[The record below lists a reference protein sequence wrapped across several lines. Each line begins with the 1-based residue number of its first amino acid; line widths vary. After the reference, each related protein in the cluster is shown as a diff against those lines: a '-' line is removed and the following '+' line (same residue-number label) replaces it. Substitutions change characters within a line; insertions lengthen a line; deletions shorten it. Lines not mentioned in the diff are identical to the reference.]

1 MNKKEY
7 ISKINEIKASEEL
20 KARIIK
26 GVNEGAKPNNKKN
39 SGEMIKVAGL
49 VAAASVAVVAA
60 VLIAGKQNETVKP
73 ADETSVTNKIEVT
86 TPGESE
92 SPTACP
98 TENAVVSQ
106 YFTAQ
111 IEAEVVK
118 SELAA
123 KDKQII
129 LSIKNNSPYRVYIDS
144 EYRIEYEEGISEK
157 GMSYAEYTPV
167 NPVDYGYGVYV
178 ESGEVATVDITRSF
192 RYGYSELIKK
202 YHNLIIDIDV
212 YTEKEVKAGKRLKAT
227 MTTGFEVQ
235 SVAKTRAQNF
245 VPIENRAMYIYVDN
259 RIENY
264 GTVHY
269 SAKFSK
275 KNQQTF
281 EWNPYI
287 DSNGK
292 QLETQFD
299 VTLGEV
305 AEERKVIPMNE
316 SFEPGVYMVTLTSE
330 IEGLGAFEENSTFA
344 VVGGGDISVECDK
357 ENYTSADD
365 QIGLIFSDSKVKDF
379 QSATYMICKVN
390 NFENV
395 LDIDETIVPYTDI
408 DLNVEEN
415 NGKLEVLIDKPE
427 EIEAGKYAVVVE
439 LIGGDEVLNGVGYEY
454 TDVRFIY
461 ATFDIG

>member
-1 MNKKEY
+1 M
-7 ISKINEIKASEEL
+7 
-20 KARIIK
+20 
-26 GVNEGAKPNNKKN
+26 
-39 SGEMIKVAGL
+39 
-49 VAAASVAVVAA
+49 
-60 VLIAGKQNETVKP
+60 
-73 ADETSVTNKIEVT
+73 
-86 TPGESE
+86 
-92 SPTACP
+92 
-98 TENAVVSQ
+98 
-106 YFTAQ
+106 
-111 IEAEVVK
+111 
-118 SELAA
+118 
-123 KDKQII
+123 
-129 LSIKNNSPYRVYIDS
+129 
-144 EYRIEYEEGISEK
+144 
-157 GMSYAEYTPV
+157 
-167 NPVDYGYGVYV
+167 
-178 ESGEVATVDITRSF
+178 
-192 RYGYSELIKK
+192 
-202 YHNLIIDIDV
+202 
-212 YTEKEVKAGKRLKAT
+212 
-227 MTTGFEVQ
+227 
-235 SVAKTRAQNF
+235 AKTRAQNF

-281 EWNPYI
+281 EWDPYI

-390 NFENV
+390 K
-395 LDIDETIVPYTDI
+395 
-408 DLNVEEN
+408 EEN